1 MSRLAGGDVLEDAG
15 DGIDGDVHV
24 VDEDDG
30 VLGGSC
36 GDLVATCGG
45 GPGGDCGRGSSEAE
59 IDDDRRLCPHS
70 GQNLG
75 LGGPAR
81 LLPHSLQNFIAQV
94 VVDGLNAA
102 MRSRR

>member
-1 MSRLAGGDVLEDAG
+1 MLEDAG
-15 DGIDGDVHV
+15 DGIDGDVRV
-24 VDEDDG
+24 VEEDDG
-30 VLGGSC
+30 VL
-36 GDLVATCGG
+36 DVVATCGG
-45 GPGGDCGRGSSEAE
+45 GPGGDCGHGSSEAE

-75 LGGPAR
+75 LGAPAR
-81 LLPHSLQNFIAQV
+81 LWPHSLQNFIAQV